1 MPRLGKRSVDGLAP
15 AEKEY
20 VVWDD
25 ELKGF
30 GIRVRPSGAKTYV
43 ATYRHGR
50 RFRWAT
56 IGKHGSPW
64 TPESARLKANAI
76 LRAAGEGEDPAA
88 GKSERR
94 TAISVAEL
102 IDSYL
107 TEGPVDKPNKRASTW
122 SIDKSNLN
130 RHVRVLL
137 GTRIAAELTSTDLA
151 EFQRDV
157 VLGKTSRDE
166 KTVKRGRAIIKGG
179 AGTARRTLITLAAML
194 QWAVGRRI
202 IRANPAKGV
211 QLVKVGSRER
221 FLTQAELVALLNSLD
236 ELQAGGTLK
245 SRHASAIRLLIFTG
259 CRKTEI
265 IGLRWAEID
274 FDRKALAL
282 PDLRSKNGPKRVPL
296 NSMAIT
302 ELESLKRGAT
312 GEYVFPAERGEVG
325 HTLAMNRIWRK
336 VRTQAK
342 MPDLR
347 MHDLRHSFASFAVE
361 AGESLYVL
369 QRALGHKKAVTTQRY
384 AHLRD
389 DPVQAMVERVGERI
403 QAARLS
409 KSGPADP
416 NGQ

>member
-20 VVWDD
+20 VIWDD

-64 TPESARLKANAI
+64 TPESARLKANTI

-94 TAISVAEL
+94 AAISVAEL
-102 IDSYL
+102 IDAYL
-107 TEGPVDKPNKRASTW
+107 AEGPVDKPNKRASTW

-157 VLGKTSRDE
+157 TLGKSSRDE
-166 KTVKRGRAIIKGG
+166 KTTKRGRAIIKGG

-211 QLVKVGSRER
+211 QLVKIGSRER
-221 FLTQAELVALLNSLD
+221 FLTSGGTCRPSQHARRD
-236 ELQAGGTLK
+236 AGGRNSQIAARSGNSPADLLRLPKDRNRGPTLDRDRLRSEGARP
-245 SRHASAIRLLIFTG
+245 SR
-259 CRKTEI
+259 
-265 IGLRWAEID
+265 
-274 FDRKALAL
+274 LAL
-282 PDLRSKNGPKRVPL
+282 KERRQTSAAQFNGAR
-296 NSMAIT
+296 
-302 ELESLKRGAT
+302 
-312 GEYVFPAERGEVG
+312 
-325 HTLAMNRIWRK
+325 
-336 VRTQAK
+336 RT
-342 MPDLR
+342 
-347 MHDLRHSFASFAVE
+347 
-361 AGESLYVL
+361 
-369 QRALGHKKAVTTQRY
+369 
-384 AHLRD
+384 
-389 DPVQAMVERVGERI
+389 
-403 QAARLS
+403 
-409 KSGPADP
+409 
-416 NGQ
+416 